1 MAGPADFGRKNGI
14 EMLILVV
21 NGPNLNML
29 GTREPEK
36 YGTTTLPSIIAGLR
50 DQGAAGTPLLEVMD
64 FQSNHEGAI
73 VDFLQSEAGQADGLI
88 INAGAFT
95 HYSYAI
101 RDAIAN
107 AGLPTVEVH
116 ITNIH
121 AREPFRHHSVIADI
135 VAGQVVGL
143 GVGGYGFALEWH
155 RQRLAT

>member
-1 MAGPADFGRKNGI
+1 MR
-14 EMLILVV
+14 ILVI

-36 YGTTTLPSIIAGLR
+36 YGTKTLASIIADLR
-50 DQGAAGTPLLEVMD
+50 DQGAVAVPALEVMD

-73 VDFLQSEAGQADGLI
+73 VDFLQAQAGEADGLI

-95 HYSYAI
+95 HSSYAI

-107 AGLPTVEVH
+107 AGLTTVEVH

-121 AREPFRHHSVIADI
+121 ARESFRHHSVIADI

-143 GVGGYGFALEWH
+143 GGAGYGLALEWQ
-155 RQRLAT
+155 RQRLASLEGTAS